1 MDENVVGIILNSVRT
16 LRVYHVGIFFY
27 ARVITFRPMNAHDAR
42 ERIHQLTVEL
52 NDHNHRYYVLN
63 NPTIS
68 DFDFDQLLKELEN
81 LETQFPELTDP
92 NSPTKR
98 VGGDITD
105 KFEKVKHRH
114 PMLSLSNTYSRDE
127 IREWEE
133 RVHKGLGES
142 ADLFSSNQVE
152 YVMELKYDGLAISLT
167 YENGKLVRGVTR
179 GDGETGEDI
188 TANIRT
194 IRTVPLSLRG
204 NHPGEFEI
212 RGEVFMPK
220 KEFER
225 LNAERLEQGE
235 EPYANPRNTA
245 AGTLKQQDSGE
256 VAKRKLDCFLYSVYA
271 DNLPYDNHFDSL
283 MHASEW
289 GFKAPSFRDQYIGK
303 TTGIDGI
310 MSFIEYWDQHRHQL
324 PFEIDG
330 IVIKVN
336 SYAQQEEL
344 GLTAKSPRWAIAYK
358 FKAETVSTLLHKIT
372 YQVGRTGAITPVA
385 NLEPVYLAGTTVKR
399 ASLHNADQIA
409 KLDIR
414 EGDTVFVEKGGE
426 IIPKVVGVDTS
437 KRTSMSM
444 PHHYITHCPEC
455 NTALI
460 RNEGEAQHYCPNE
473 NGCPPQIKGKME
485 HFISRKAMNIEGM
498 GTETIAGLYD
508 KGLLTNVADI
518 YDLRADQLTGL
529 EFVVTDEFG
538 ENPKR
543 RSMQEKSVNNL
554 LAGVNA
560 SKNIPFERV
569 LFALGIR
576 FVGETVAKKLAKHF
590 RNMDNIQQASIEQLL
605 EAEEIGEKIAGSIKQ
620 WFADEKN
627 LNILNRL
634 RNAGLQFETQLVESV
649 RASDKLS
656 GKTFVVSGVFN
667 SFSRDGIKESIE
679 SNGGKVSGSIS
690 KKTDY
695 VVAGD
700 KMGPEKRKKAEDLGV
715 AIISEDDYIKLIG
728 E

>member
-1 MDENVVGIILNSVRT
+1 MNENTAKDRIL
-16 LRVYHVGIFFY
+16 
-27 ARVITFRPMNAHDAR
+27 
-42 ERIHQLTVEL
+42 QLTVEL
-52 NDHNHRYYVLN
+52 NEHNHRYYVLN
-63 NPTIS
+63 QPVIS
-68 DFDFDQLLKELEN
+68 DFEFDALLRELEG
-81 LETQFPELTDP
+81 LEKQFPQWSDT

-105 KFEKVKHRH
+105 KFEKVKHKH

-133 RVHKGLGES
+133 RVNKGLGHS
-142 ADLFSSNQVE
+142 VDLFSSSQVE

-225 LNAERLEQGE
+225 LNRERLEQGE

-245 AGTLKQQDSGE
+245 AGTLKQQDSAE
-256 VAKRKLDCFLYSVYA
+256 VAKRNLDCFLYSVYA
-271 DNLPYDNHFDSL
+271 DDLPYDNHFDAL
-283 MHASEW
+283 AHAAEW
-289 GFKAPSFRDQYIGK
+289 GFKAPSHQNNYIGK
-303 TTGIDGI
+303 STGIDGI
-310 MSFIEYWDQHRHQL
+310 MAFIEYWDKQRHEL
-324 PFEIDG
+324 PFDIDG

-336 SYAQQEEL
+336 SFAQQQEL

-358 FKAETVSTLLHKIT
+358 FKAETVSTKLNKIT

-385 NLEPVYLAGTTVKR
+385 NLEPVFLAGTTVKR

-414 EGDTVFVEKGGE
+414 VGDTVFVEKGGE
-426 IIPKVVGVDTS
+426 IIPKVVGVDVE
-437 KRTSMSM
+437 KRASDST
-444 PHHYITHCPEC
+444 PHHYITVCPEC
-455 NTALI
+455 NTQLI

-498 GTETIAGLYD
+498 GTETIAGLFQ
-508 KGLLTNVADI
+508 KGLLKNVADI
-518 YDLRADQLTGL
+518 YDLKAEQLTGL
-529 EFVVTDEFG
+529 EFTVTDEFG
-538 ENPKR
+538 ENPKK
-543 RSMQEKSVNNL
+543 RSMQEKSVKNL
-554 LAGVNA
+554 LAGVEQ
-560 SKNIPFERV
+560 SKSIPFERV

-576 FVGETVAKKLAKHF
+576 FVGETVAKKLVKHF
-590 RNMDNIQQASIEQLL
+590 KNIDHIQHASFEQLL
-605 EAEEIGEKIAGSIKQ
+605 EAEEIGEKIAASIRS
-620 WFADEKN
+620 WFDDDKN
-627 LNILNRL
+627 LTILNRL
-634 RNAGLQFETQLVESV
+634 KTACLQFESSIQESNLL
-649 RASDKLS
+649 SDKLG
-656 GKTFVVSGVFN
+656 GKTFVVSGVFET
-667 SFSRDGIKESIE
+667 FSRDGIKESIE

-690 KKTDY
+690 KKTDF
-695 VVAGD
+695 VLAGD
-700 KMGPEKRKKAEDLGV
+700 KMGPEKKKKAEDLGV
-715 AIISEDDYIKLIG
+715 KIISESEYINMIA